1 MMRTDDELWQL
12 FYAVHQK
19 AEEEY
24 GPSTPPTPGQVGEL
38 FASLGGLT
46 EPEKARLGG
55 LMAQRFED
63 SLRRA
68 FARWEAAQHARCD
81 QMEAAARDMQDGIRE
96 GDVPKVRQALAAAE
110 RWRRES
116 DRAMQALEPL
126 ERGWHILGAWHTLPG
141 EDDLP
146 RPTWPRRLLAFF
158 RKVFR
163 RAG

>member
-1 MMRTDDELWQL
+1 MRTDDELWQL

-19 AEEEY
+19 AEEDY
-24 GPSTPPTPGQVGEL
+24 GPSTPPTPQQVGEL

-46 EPEKARLGG
+46 EPEKARLAD

-63 SLRRA
+63 SLCRA
-68 FARWEAAQHARCD
+68 FARWEVAQYARFD
-81 QMEAAARDMQDGIRE
+81 QMEAADRDMEEGMRE
-96 GDVPKVRQALAAAE
+96 RDVPKLRHAIAAAE
-110 RWRRES
+110 ALLREN
-116 DRAMQALEPL
+116 DRALQVVEALE
-126 ERGWHILGAWHTLPG
+126 RAWHTPAG

-158 RKVFR
+158 QKVFR